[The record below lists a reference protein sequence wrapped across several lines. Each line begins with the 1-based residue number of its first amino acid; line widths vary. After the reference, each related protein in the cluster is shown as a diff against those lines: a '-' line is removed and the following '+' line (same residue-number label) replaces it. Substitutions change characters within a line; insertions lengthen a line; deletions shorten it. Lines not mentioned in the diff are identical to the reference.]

1 MTTILGRVPIVTPA
15 NDVPGPEQG
24 RWTYKDYA
32 ALPDDGR
39 RYEIVDGVLFMT
51 PSPTEGHQT
60 AAGRLFYYLLTYVE
74 FQGLGRVYM
83 APFDVELAPYVL
95 VQPDVLVVLNAN
107 QEIIT
112 PSRII
117 GTPDL
122 VVEVA
127 SPGTVA
133 YDHRKKQDAYA
144 RAGVSEYWIVDPI
157 AHTIDVLVLEAG
169 TYDSLGVFEGQAL
182 LPSRIVPELP
192 VRVEQFFS

>member
-1 MTTILGRVPIVTPA
+1 MTTTLGRVPTVTPA
-15 NDVPGPEQG
+15 NNVPGPEQG

-39 RYEIVDGVLFMT
+39 RYEIVDGVLFMA

-60 AAGRLFYYLLTYVE
+60 AVGRLFYYLLTYIE
-74 FQGLGRVYM
+74 FVGLGRVYM
-83 APFDVELAPYVL
+83 APFDVELAPYVV
-95 VQPDVLVVLNAN
+95 VQPDVLVVLNTN

-117 GTPDL
+117 GAPNL

-133 YDHRKKQDAYA
+133 YDHRSKQDAYA
-144 RAGVSEYWIVDPI
+144 RAGVLEYWIADPI
-157 AHTIDVLVLEAG
+157 ARTIDVLVLEAG
-169 TYDSLGVFEGQAL
+169 TYESLGVFEGQAV
-182 LPSRIVPELP
+182 LPSRVVPEFP